1 MNEARPIGEAA
12 ARVMARIE
20 AGLPPLPA
28 LRHLGELADR
38 LPCIV
43 IDTREQSPLPIRRL
57 PTVRAGLY
65 TADYSVAGLESV
77 FGIERKSVADLVS
90 CCAGSNRERF
100 EHELHRLRGFRFRR
114 LLVIGARVEIE
125 AGAYRSRITP
135 AAVLGTLAAFEV
147 RFDCPVV
154 FEPDPEAGARRVETW
169 AWYAAREH
177 VESVNALFRGATGT
191 RSENTP

>member
-1 MNEARPIGEAA
+1 MNEP
-12 ARVMARIE
+12 
-20 AGLPPLPA
+20 GLPPLPA
-28 LRHLGELADR
+28 LRHLGQLADR
-38 LPCIV
+38 LPVVV
-43 IDTREQSPLPIRRL
+43 IDTREQTPLPIARL
-57 PTVRAGLY
+57 PTIRAGLY
-65 TADYSVAGLESV
+65 SADYSVAGLESF
-77 FGIERKSVADLVS
+77 FGIERKSIADLVA

-114 LLVIGARVEIE
+114 LLVIGDRGEIE
-125 AGAYRSRITP
+125 RGEYRSRITP

-177 VESVNALFRGATGT
+177 VQSVNNLFRGATA
-191 RSENTP
+191 RNPQNNEVQDHE